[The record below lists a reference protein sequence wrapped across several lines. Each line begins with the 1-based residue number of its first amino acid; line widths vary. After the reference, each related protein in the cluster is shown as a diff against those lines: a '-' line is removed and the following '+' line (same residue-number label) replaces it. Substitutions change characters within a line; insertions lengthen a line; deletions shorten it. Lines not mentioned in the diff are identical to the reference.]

1 MDRSEQM
8 LAECKTQEERDRMM
22 YVIYKEL
29 TDRVEA
35 SLESLEYSLKEIR
48 EKDQMK

>member
-1 MDRSEQM
+1 M
-8 LAECKTQEERDRMM
+8 LAECKTQEERDQMM
-22 YVIYKEL
+22 YTIYKEL

-48 EKDQMK
+48 EKDKNKY